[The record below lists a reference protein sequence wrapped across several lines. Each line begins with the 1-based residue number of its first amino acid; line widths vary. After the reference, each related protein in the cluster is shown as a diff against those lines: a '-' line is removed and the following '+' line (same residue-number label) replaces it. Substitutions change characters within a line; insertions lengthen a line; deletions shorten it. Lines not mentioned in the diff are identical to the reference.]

1 MIIATATTH
10 LFNEGDFQ
18 YGQFRKM
25 FELAD
30 RLKALR
36 DEKKEIEQSLKDINA
51 ELEEVDAVLA
61 QLMTD
66 TETQNFTRSGTMFCL
81 TNTTRAAAMADR
93 KEDLFEALRA
103 EGYGGLIY
111 ETVNANSLSA
121 FVREQIS
128 ENDDV
133 LPDWLNGLV
142 NVFEKTT
149 VGVRKATRK

>member
-1 MIIATATTH
+1 MD
-10 LFNEGDFQ
+10 NSE
-18 YGQFRKM
+18 KM

-36 DEKKEIEQSLKDINA
+36 DEKKDTEQRVKELNA
-51 ELEEVDAVLA
+51 ALDETDSALA

-81 TNTTRAAAMADR
+81 TNTTRASATADR
-93 KEDLFEALRA
+93 KDELFEALRA
-103 EGYGGLIY
+103 EGYGGLVY

-128 ENDDV
+128 ENGDV
-133 LPDWLNGLV
+133 LPDWLEGLV
-142 NVFEKTT
+142 SVFEKTT
-149 VGVRKATRK
+149 VGVHKAPRK

>member
-1 MIIATATTH
+1 MD
-10 LFNEGDFQ
+10 NSE
-18 YGQFRKM
+18 KM

-66 TETQNFTRSGTMFCL
+66 TETQNFTRSGTLFCL

-93 KEDLFEALRA
+93 KEDQ
-103 EGYGGLIY
+103 YCHY
-111 ETVNANSLSA
+111 
-121 FVREQIS
+121 
-128 ENDDV
+128 
-133 LPDWLNGLV
+133 GLV
-142 NVFEKTT
+142 STKRFFHVFRSMGFTPMCAKSIDI
-149 VGVRKATRK
+149 

>member
-1 MIIATATTH
+1 MD
-10 LFNEGDFQ
+10 NSE
-18 YGQFRKM
+18 KM

-36 DEKKEIEQSLKDINA
+36 DEKKDAEQRVKELNA
-51 ELEEVDAVLA
+51 ALDETDAALA

-66 TETQNFTRSGTMFCL
+66 TETQNFTRSGTMFYL
-81 TNTTRAAAMADR
+81 TNTTRASATADR
-93 KEDLFEALRA
+93 KDELFEALRA
-103 EGYGGLIY
+103 EGYGGLVY

-133 LPDWLNGLV
+133 LPDWLEGLV
-142 NVFEKTT
+142 SVFEKTT
-149 VGVRKATRK
+149 VGVRKAPRK